1 MKTHLTFIKI
11 GGGEVIAPTKTAVTH
26 EIIDDV
32 TLPTKYF
39 GNMLTYDDGTWVILT
54 DAVAEENARWN
65 NGEITVDFNLI
76 GDRPVGRTPTESRI
90 VQVAALAFDEIGV
103 ELDELGI
110 SSTDSNVPMALNI
123 PAITI
128 AGGGNGGGAH
138 SPGEW
143 FIPIN
148 THVGPQTALLV
159 MLSLVGID
167 GVAEPLLEEMGD

>member
-1 MKTHLTFIKI
+1 M
-11 GGGEVIAPTKTAVTH
+11 
-26 EIIDDV
+26 
-32 TLPTKYF
+32 
-39 GNMLTYDDGTWVILT
+39 
-54 DAVAEENARWN
+54 
-65 NGEITVDFNLI
+65 
-76 GDRPVGRTPTESRI
+76 GRTPTESRI

-143 FIPIN
+143 FIPIS

-167 GVAEPLLEEMGD
+167 GVTEPLLEEMGD

>member
-1 MKTHLTFIKI
+1 
-11 GGGEVIAPTKTAVTH
+11 
-26 EIIDDV
+26 
-32 TLPTKYF
+32 
-39 GNMLTYDDGTWVILT
+39 
-54 DAVAEENARWN
+54 
-65 NGEITVDFNLI
+65 
-76 GDRPVGRTPTESRI
+76 
-90 VQVAALAFDEIGV
+90 
-103 ELDELGI
+103 
-110 SSTDSNVPMALNI
+110 MALNI

-167 GVAEPLLEEMGD
+167 GVTEPLLEEIGD